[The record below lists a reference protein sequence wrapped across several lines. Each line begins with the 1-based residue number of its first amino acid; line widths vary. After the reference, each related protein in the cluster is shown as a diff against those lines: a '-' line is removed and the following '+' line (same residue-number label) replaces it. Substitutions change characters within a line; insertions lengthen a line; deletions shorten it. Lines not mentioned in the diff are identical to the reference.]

1 MNINVHVMLIVLEKP
16 SDIKYR
22 MRRVGVRIMKKGTI
36 GILTAI
42 MVFLFACANLVGCG
56 DGETKQEALDKYTK
70 ITASFQEVGEL
81 ISENPDVIDEA
92 VVSGYQEMS
101 NLLDQCTE
109 VLESDQN
116 LSNENYGKMIEWFD
130 SVENW
135 VKETKKGIEYLIAQA
150 Q

>member
-1 MNINVHVMLIVLEKP
+1 
-16 SDIKYR
+16 
-22 MRRVGVRIMKKGTI
+22 MKKGTT